1 LLEQLDGL
9 PLAIAQA
16 GAFLQETAVNL
27 TDYLQFYEQEW
38 SRLMESGSV
47 TDAPLQDYPDRSVWT
62 TWAISYKAVR
72 EKHEATANL
81 LLLWSF
87 LDNKDLWHGMF
98 AAACQNSNVAARM
111 LAKWIGDIASSKLE
125 FSRAMQLLR
134 NYSLIEEMEGL
145 TSYATHPVVHR
156 WAYHY
161 QGKHSASELGR
172 LAVVTVGWAVPVR
185 STRDYWVMERRLLPH
200 VQAGPR
206 WVENSCKKQ
215 SIQGD
220 RSCNTDIDRGEEQQT
235 LLDAIQLL
243 GSLYWNQGKLGEA
256 EQMYNRALQ
265 GTEKALGPN
274 HTSTL
279 GTVNNLGILYRGQG
293 KLDKAEQMYNR
304 ALQGSEKALGPNHTL
319 TLEIVNNLG
328 VLYGKQGKLDK
339 AEQMY
344 SRALQGI
351 EKALGPNHTS
361 TLDTV
366 NNLGSLYADQGK
378 LDKAEQ
384 MYSRALQGIEK
395 ALGPNHTST
404 LNTVNNL
411 GLLYQDQ
418 GKLGE
423 AEQMYN
429 RALRGYEEALG
440 NESLQTYQPALNTM
454 ENVADLYADQG
465 QYASAQAMYSRA
477 LSGVQNVLGHSS
489 DQCQE
494 IVAKMDALPNFREE
508 AEEESMSAGNGSELA
523 EDESELAEDESRS
536 AEPEAS
542 EAKGKRRGNLR
553 LAMRNLR
560 ERFRK

>member
-1 LLEQLDGL
+1 MLEQLDGL

-38 SRLMESGSV
+38 SKLMESGSV
-47 TDAPLQDYPDRSVWT
+47 TDGPLQDYPDRSVWT

-98 AAACQNSNVAARM
+98 AAACQNSNVAAKM

-172 LAVVTVGWAVPVR
+172 LAVVTVGWAVPIR

-215 SIQGD
+215 SIRSD
-220 RSCNTDIDRGEEQQT
+220 RSCNKDIDRGEEQRA
-235 LLDAIQLL
+235 LLVAIQLL
-243 GSLYWNQGKLGEA
+243 GFLYEDQGKLGEA

-265 GTEKALGPN
+265 GK
-274 HTSTL
+274 
-279 GTVNNLGILYRGQG
+279 
-293 KLDKAEQMYNR
+293 
-304 ALQGSEKALGPNHTL
+304 
-319 TLEIVNNLG
+319 
-328 VLYGKQGKLDK
+328 
-339 AEQMY
+339 
-344 SRALQGI
+344 
-351 EKALGPNHTS
+351 
-361 TLDTV
+361 
-366 NNLGSLYADQGK
+366 
-378 LDKAEQ
+378 
-384 MYSRALQGIEK
+384 EK

-454 ENVADLYADQG
+454 NNLANLYAKQG

-477 LSGVQNVLGHSS
+477 LSGFQNVLGHSS

-494 IVAKMDALPNFREE
+494 IVANMDALPSFREE
-508 AEEESMSAGNGSELA
+508 AEEASMSAGNGSELA
-523 EDESELAEDESRS
+523 EDASELAEDESRS

-542 EAKGKRRGNLR
+542 ETKGKRRGNLR

>member
-1 LLEQLDGL
+1 MLEQLDGL

-256 EQMYNRALQ
+256 EQMYNRAL
-265 GTEKALGPN
+265 
-274 HTSTL
+274 
-279 GTVNNLGILYRGQG
+279 
-293 KLDKAEQMYNR
+293 
-304 ALQGSEKALGPNHTL
+304 
-319 TLEIVNNLG
+319 
-328 VLYGKQGKLDK
+328 
-339 AEQMY
+339 
-344 SRALQGI
+344 
-351 EKALGPNHTS
+351 
-361 TLDTV
+361 
-366 NNLGSLYADQGK
+366 
-378 LDKAEQ
+378 
-384 MYSRALQGIEK
+384 
-395 ALGPNHTST
+395 
-404 LNTVNNL
+404 
-411 GLLYQDQ
+411 
-418 GKLGE
+418 
-423 AEQMYN
+423 
-429 RALRGYEEALG
+429 RGYEEALG